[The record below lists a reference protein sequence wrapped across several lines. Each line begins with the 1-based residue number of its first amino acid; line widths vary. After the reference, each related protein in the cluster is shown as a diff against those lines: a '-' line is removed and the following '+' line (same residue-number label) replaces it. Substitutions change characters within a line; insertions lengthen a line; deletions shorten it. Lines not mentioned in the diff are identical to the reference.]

1 MFNQSFTKGKTLK
14 EEFENKFAQGEKIEN
29 TNRK

>member
-1 MFNQSFTKGKTLK
+1 MFNRSFTKRKTLK
-14 EEFENKFAQGEKIEN
+14 EEFENKFVQGEKIEN